1 MVTTTAKEA
10 MDCSARDRS
19 TSLPELL
26 DRCLLSG
33 IIAVDSRLQITAF
46 SDEARLL
53 LSLSD
58 AGPAPLSFDSLPAP
72 LIKLFTET
80 FQNSEAPKNLQIKLA
95 NHCGEPRL
103 IKVSST
109 LMKSADGA
117 ITGVVVT
124 LNDIT
129 PARQLEQNLRQMDR
143 LASIGTLSASM
154 AHEVKNALVA
164 VKTFVDLLI
173 TNNQDAPLTDIVGR
187 EMKRI
192 DSIVSQM
199 LRFGGP
205 ARPTLGT
212 VHLHQVLDQSLNLVQ
227 HHLEGRK
234 IKLLRS
240 LNALPD
246 TVRGDAYQLEQAFIN
261 LFFNA
266 LDAMGADGVL
276 HVSTEFVPAE
286 SSATNQSPVVQVIVQ
301 DNGIGIPADNLSRL
315 FEPFFTTKPNGTG
328 LGLPITRRIIEEH
341 RGSIAVTSEPHQ
353 GTKFVL
359 SLPSIAAHQP

>member
-1 MVTTTAKEA
+1 MEKTALMVMSTANEA
-10 MDCSARDRS
+10 MEGSAGDRS

-26 DRCLLSG
+26 DRCLFSG
-33 IIAVDSRLQITAF
+33 IIAVNSSSQITAF
-46 SDEARLL
+46 SDGVRSL
-53 LSLSD
+53 LSLND
-58 AGPAPLSFDSLPAP
+58 GNPEPPSFHSLPAP
-72 LIKLFTET
+72 LIQLFTDA
-80 FQNSEAPKNLQIKLA
+80 FQNSEAPKNLQIKVA
-95 NHCGEPRL
+95 NQSGEPRL

-109 LMKSADGA
+109 LMKSPGGA
-117 ITGVVVT
+117 ITGVIVT

-129 PARQLEQNLRQMDR
+129 PARHLEQNLRQMDR

-164 VKTFVDLLI
+164 VKTFVELLI
-173 TNNQDAPLTDIVGR
+173 TKNQDAALTDIVGR

-205 ARPTLGT
+205 ARPTLGI

-240 LNALPD
+240 FHAAPD

-276 HVSTEFVPAE
+276 HVTTEYVPAS
-286 SSATNQSPVVQVIVQ
+286 SSAANQSPFVRIIVQ
-301 DNGIGIPADNLSRL
+301 DNGIGIPANNLNRL

-328 LGLPITRRIIEEH
+328 LGLPITRRIIE
-341 RGSIAVTSEPHQ
+341 
-353 GTKFVL
+353 
-359 SLPSIAAHQP
+359 